1 MYNES
6 RSHSYF
12 VVYELD
18 IAVSALDI
26 ALGNHALRVQPTDY
40 SLICRYR
47 LEIVITRAAPAFH
60 KLFIVIGCVLCWKIN
75 VSSIL
80 LKFTFM

>member
-1 MYNES
+1 MKIMTNTLSQPSQFIFKHLKMYNES

-12 VVYELD
+12 AVCELD
-18 IAVSALDI
+18 IAVRSSALDI

-47 LEIVITRAAPAFH
+47 LVNN
-60 KLFIVIGCVLCWKIN
+60 L
-75 VSSIL
+75 
-80 LKFTFM
+80 